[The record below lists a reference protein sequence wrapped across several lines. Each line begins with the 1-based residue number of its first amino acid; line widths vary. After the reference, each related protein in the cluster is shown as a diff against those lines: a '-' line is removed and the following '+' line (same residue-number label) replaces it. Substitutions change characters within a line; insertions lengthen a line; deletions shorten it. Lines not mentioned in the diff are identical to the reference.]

1 MIILLMLTAPL
12 LFSGIILWLPSRTLQ
27 KALLLFYAVLH
38 FSCSVSLCFS
48 PESLSAYFQT
58 DGLNVLFL
66 LLLSFI
72 LFSMSVYNL
81 DFLNRKDEV
90 EHESKSRFYSVFLL
104 LFVDSMNG
112 IVLSANL
119 GLLWVFLEAST
130 LSSAML
136 VYYYGNRS
144 ALEAAWKYI
153 FICSIGI
160 SFAFIGII
168 FLSVGSVG
176 IDSLFFKD
184 LNEGAKSID
193 PFWLKLAL
201 PFLLVGFGTKMGL
214 SPMHNWLPDAHSEAP
229 SPVSAMLSATLLN
242 AAFLGVLRVHK
253 IATLAGLGNFS
264 GALLLTMGLISIFV
278 SAVFIM
284 NARNY
289 KRMLA
294 YSSIEHM
301 GIIAI
306 GLGLGGAGIFAAL
319 LHMIGHSLAKSSFF
333 LTAGNIYSLAHSKK
347 IKTIRGLFQKD
358 NFTAWLWVFSFL
370 AICAFPPF
378 STFISELMIIRK
390 MLEGHIFMLVFFM
403 ACLTLVIYGMSRH
416 VIKMVSGHSETDKN
430 DGAPL
435 GMFSYIPQAVLLFT
449 ALAIG
454 TCIPSWMMEL
464 IKNAADF
471 IGK

>member
-1 MIILLMLTAPL
+1 MLILIILTVPL
-12 LFSGIILWLPSRTLQ
+12 LFSGIILLRPSLVLQ
-27 KALLLFYAVLH
+27 KILLTAYAVLH
-38 FSCSVSLCFS
+38 LSCSAGLYFS
-48 PESLSAYFQT
+48 PGRLSAYFQT
-58 DGLNVLFL
+58 DELNILFL
-66 LLLSFI
+66 LLLSAVF
-72 LFSMSVYNL
+72 LAVSVYHL
-81 DFLNRKDEV
+81 GSDEIGNDTQG
-90 EHESKSRFYSVFLL
+90 KLYTVFLL

-112 IVLSANL
+112 AILSAHL
-119 GLLWVFLEAST
+119 GLLWVFVEAST

-136 VYYYGNRS
+136 VYHHGNKT

-176 IDSLFFKD
+176 IDSLFFRD
-184 LNEGAKSID
+184 LNRNAANIN

-242 AAFLGVLRVHK
+242 AALLGILRVHK
-253 IATLAGLGNFS
+253 ITFPAGLEKFS
-264 GALLLTMGLISIFV
+264 ESILLAMGLISIFI
-278 SAVFIM
+278 SAVFIV

-319 LHMIGHSLAKSSFF
+319 LHMVGHSLAKSAFF
-333 LTAGNIYSLAHSKK
+333 LTAGNIYSLTHSKK
-347 IKTIRGLFQKD
+347 IKAVRGLFWQD

-378 STFISELMIIRK
+378 STFISELMIIK
-390 MLEGHIFMLVFFM
+390 EMLAGHIFLLVFFM
-403 ACLTLVIYGMSRH
+403 GCLTLVIYGMSRQ
-416 VIKMVSGHSETDKN
+416 VMKMVSGVPGIERENKFRP
-430 DGAPL
+430 GL
-435 GMFSYIPQAVLLFT
+435 WSYIPQTVLLAA

-454 TCIPSWMMEL
+454 IGIPAWALEL
-464 IKNAADF
+464 IKNAAGF
-471 IGK
+471 IR

>member
-1 MIILLMLTAPL
+1 M
-12 LFSGIILWLPSRTLQ
+12 LQ
-27 KALLLFYAVLH
+27 KVLLAAYAVLH

-48 PESLSAYFQT
+48 PGSLSAYFQT
-58 DGLNVLFL
+58 DELNILFL
-66 LLLSFI
+66 LLLSLVF
-72 LFSMSVYNL
+72 FAVSFYNL
-81 DFLNRKDEV
+81 DFLNREDEV
-90 EHESKSRFYSVFLL
+90 GNVSKSRFYSVFLL

-112 IVLSANL
+112 IILSANL
-119 GLLWVFLEAST
+119 GLLWVFVEAST

-136 VYYYGNRS
+136 VYYYGKRTS
-144 ALEAAWKYI
+144 LEAAWKYI

-184 LNEGAKSID
+184 LNEGAKSIN
-193 PFWLKLAL
+193 PFWLKLSL

-253 IATLAGLGNFS
+253 IMNVAGLGGYS
-264 GALLLTMGLISIFV
+264 EKILLAMGLISIFI

-294 YSSIEHM
+294 YSSVEHM
-301 GIIAI
+301 GIIATGI
-306 GLGLGGAGIFAAL
+306 GLGGVGIFAAL

-333 LTAGNIYSLAHSKK
+333 LSAGNIYSLTHNKK
-347 IKTIRGLFQKD
+347 IKSVRGLLKKD
-358 NFTAWLWVFSFL
+358 NLSAWLWIFSFI

-378 STFISELMIIRK
+378 STFISELMIVKK
-390 MLEGHIFMLVFFM
+390 MLAGHHIVILIFFM

-416 VIKMVSGHSETDKN
+416 VLKMISGDDAGNGEKKTV
-430 DGAPL
+430 L
-435 GMFSYIPQAVLLFT
+435 GPFSYIPQALLIFA
-449 ALAIG
+449 ALSLG
-454 TCIPSWMMEL
+454 LCIPSWLMEL
-464 IKNAADF
+464 IKNAAEF
-471 IGK
+471 IGGK